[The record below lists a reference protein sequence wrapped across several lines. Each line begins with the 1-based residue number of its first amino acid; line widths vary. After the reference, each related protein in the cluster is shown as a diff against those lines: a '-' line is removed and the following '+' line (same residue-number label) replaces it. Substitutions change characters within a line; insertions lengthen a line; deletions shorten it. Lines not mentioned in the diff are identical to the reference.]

1 MTRFINRLWKDTRA
15 QDLIEYA
22 LLCGLLALSA
32 AATMPQILNA
42 ILAVFAKITAL
53 VNSIFG

>member
-1 MTRFINRLWKDTRA
+1 MKLFIGRLWKETRA

-22 LLCGLLALSA
+22 LLCAILALCA
-32 AATMPQILNA
+32 VATMPQIPAL
-42 ILAVFAKITAL
+42 IMAVFAKIAAL